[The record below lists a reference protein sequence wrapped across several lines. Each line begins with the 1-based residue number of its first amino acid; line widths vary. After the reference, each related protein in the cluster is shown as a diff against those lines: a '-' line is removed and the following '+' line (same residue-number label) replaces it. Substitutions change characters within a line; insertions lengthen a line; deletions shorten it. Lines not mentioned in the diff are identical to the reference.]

1 MPFDFGSRLQQLR
14 KKKKLS
20 QKQVAERIHVSKAS
34 ISGYENNLTTPSVD
48 VLIQMALLYGVS
60 TDYLTGLDNRK
71 LVSLEGFTEN
81 QQKLVMGIMDLLRML
96 IGSSSAEGRNRQ
108 EP

>member
-20 QKQVAERIHVSKAS
+20 H
-34 ISGYENNLTTPSVD
+34 